1 MDVYIYNIE
10 NILTAYQG
18 EVYGDTL
25 KCHVRC
31 TKEQGWVEAIG
42 PISPISPIGN
52 GGSRMGS
59 EK

>member
-1 MDVYIYNIE
+1 ME
-10 NILTAYQG
+10 NILIPYQG

-52 GGSRMGS
+52 GQTEVWKPPPDSLKG
-59 EK
+59 